1 MTTIKIVVEKH
12 EDAYVSYPVGIE
24 GIVVGQ
30 GDTFREA
37 YESVVSALRFHIE
50 TFGKD
55 VLNVDDPIK
64 ELYLAEAGI

>member
-1 MTTIKIVVEKH
+1 MVEKH
-12 EDAYVSYPVGIE
+12 EDAYVSYRVGIE

-30 GDTFREA
+30 GDTYREA

-64 ELYLAEAGI
+64 ELFLAEAGI